1 MKSKNDFTVRTSEAQ
16 NVPDPPA
23 TRCGALGG
31 QRLSGLTKALVLFGY
46 ERAGFMDFQSAEKKA
61 KDLQN
66 LLNQYAYEYYVLD
79 QPSVPDAEYDRLL
92 RELIEIE
99 EQYPELQT
107 PDSPTQ
113 RVGGEI
119 LTMFNKVQHAIPML
133 SLGNA
138 FDEQDLRDFDRR
150 VRQGVG
156 DNVSYVCELK
166 IDGLA
171 VSLIY
176 EDGLLV
182 RGATRGDGTTGEDI
196 TSNLKT
202 IRSVPIRLK
211 EQVSLEVRGEAFMP
225 KKSFEALNKARK
237 EREEEP
243 FANPRNAAAG
253 SLRQLDPKIA
263 ASRNLDVFLYG
274 IANVG
279 DTGIRAHSEG
289 LDYLEKLGFKANK
302 ERRKVD
308 SIEGVIDYVNSWVE
322 KRPDLPYDIDGIVIK
337 LDSLDQQAE
346 LGTTAKSPRWAI
358 AYKFPAEEVVTTL
371 KDIELSVG
379 RTGVVTPT
387 AILEPVQV
395 AGTTVGRA
403 SLHNE
408 DLIREKDIKIGDK
421 VVIKKAGDIIPE
433 VVNVLAEQRTGDE
446 VEFHMPT
453 ECPECS
459 SELVRI
465 EGEVALRCINPKC
478 PAQIREGLIH
488 FVSRDAMNIDGLG
501 ERVVSQLFA
510 EELIKDVADIYKLT
524 REQLLALERMGEK
537 SVNNLLSAIEATKD
551 NSLEKLLFGLGIRLV
566 GAKAAK
572 TLAQEFETMDNLMK
586 ATKEELT
593 AINEIGDKMA
603 DSIVTFFDSDE
614 VSELI
619 SELKAVGVNMEYKG
633 PKKVTAEESDSFF
646 AGKTIVLTGKLEQMG
661 RNEAKEKIEAL
672 GGNVSG
678 SVSKKTDLVIAGE
691 DAGSKLTKAESL
703 GIEVWNEERMLEE
716 LNK

>member
-1 MKSKNDFTVRTSEAQ
+1 
-16 NVPDPPA
+16 
-23 TRCGALGG
+23 
-31 QRLSGLTKALVLFGY
+31 
-46 ERAGFMDFQSAEKKA
+46 MDFQSAEKKA

-66 LLNQYAYEYYVLD
+66 LLNQYGYEYYVLD

-99 EQYPELQT
+99 EQYPELRT
-107 PDSPTQ
+107 PDSPTV

-119 LTMFNKVQHAIPML
+119 LAMFNKVQHATPML

-156 DNVSYVCELK
+156 GDVSYVCELK

-202 IRSVPIRLK
+202 IRSLPIRLK
-211 EQVSLEVRGEAFMP
+211 EPVSIEVRGEAFMP
-225 KKSFEALNKARK
+225 KKSFEALNKARLEK
-237 EREEEP
+237 EEEP

-279 DTGIRAHSEG
+279 DTGIDSHSEG
-289 LDYLEKLGFKANK
+289 LDFLGHLGFKTNT
-302 ERRKVD
+302 ERRKAAD
-308 SIEGVIDYVNSWVE
+308 IEGVIEFVNSWVE
-322 KRPDLPYDIDGIVIK
+322 KRPNLPYDIDGIVIK
-337 LDSLDQQAE
+337 VDSLDQQEE

-371 KDIELSVG
+371 KAIELSVG

-421 VVIKKAGDIIPE
+421 VVVKKAGDIIPE
-433 VVNVLAEQRTGDE
+433 VVNVLAEQRTGE
-446 VEFHMPT
+446 EIEFQMPT
-453 ECPECS
+453 HCPECE

-510 EELIKDVADIYKLT
+510 EQLIKDVADIYKLT

-537 SVNNLLSAIEATKD
+537 SVNNLLTAIEASKE
-551 NSLEKLLFGLGIRLV
+551 NSLEKLMFGLGIRLV

-572 TLAQEFETMDNLMK
+572 TLAQEFGTMDQLMQ
-586 ATKEELT
+586 ASRDELT

-603 DSIVTFFDSDE
+603 DSVVTYFDNDE
-614 VSELI
+614 VKELI
-619 SELKAVGVNMEYKG
+619 SELKAVGVNLEYKG
-633 PKKVTAEESDSFF
+633 PRKISAEESDSFF

-672 GGNVSG
+672 GGNISG